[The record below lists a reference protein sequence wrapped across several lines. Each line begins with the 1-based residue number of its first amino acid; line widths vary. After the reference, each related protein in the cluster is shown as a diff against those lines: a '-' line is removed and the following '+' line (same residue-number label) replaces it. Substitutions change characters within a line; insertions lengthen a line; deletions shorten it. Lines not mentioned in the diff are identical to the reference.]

1 MSRTHIGLAAAAL
14 VAALGTLSAPASGQA
29 PPVGTF
35 TLTMGGTPPP
45 ALAAQAPMAAGMD
58 GTLRFSLGS
67 DGTLLAAH
75 AELAVDPDSPQAAA
89 LAGARLMAAWKFD
102 ADSLGVAMS
111 VPASMRPLL
120 AAMLAPEAG
129 APPEGYHMTMK
140 LPDLES
146 AIKDQADKI
155 DSDAADDFT
164 SVALGTRSTVGGI
177 ACEEWRITSPRDTT
191 TVCATESDAPELA
204 LIEWFMKRTGAR
216 NAADDMTKRL
226 FGGRKLTPIR
236 AVAGDG
242 SFRMELERA
251 SAAAPPAAFFAIPA
265 GYHAIDAGALPF
277 GAGDR

>member
-1 MSRTHIGLAAAAL
+1 MSRTYVVLAAAAL
-14 VAALGTLSAPASGQA
+14 FASVAVPAAGQA

-45 ALAAQAPMAAGMD
+45 ALAAQAPMAAGMN

-67 DGTLLAAH
+67 DGKLLAAH
-75 AELAVDPDSPQAAA
+75 ADLVVDPDSPQAAA
-89 LAGARLMAAWKFD
+89 LAGARLMAVWEFD
-102 ADSLGVAMS
+102 AESVGVAMS
-111 VPASMRPLL
+111 VPASMRPIL

-129 APPEGYHMTMK
+129 APPEGYHMTLK
-140 LPDLES
+140 LPDMES
-146 AIKDQADKI
+146 AIKDQADKL

-164 SVALGTRSTVGGI
+164 SMALGTRSTVAGI

-191 TVCATESDAPELA
+191 TVCATESAIPELA
-204 LIEWFMKRTGAR
+204 LIEWVVKRTGAR
-216 NAADDMTKRL
+216 DAAEDMTKRL
-226 FGGRKLTPIR
+226 FGGRRLTPIR

-251 SAAAPPAAFFAIPA
+251 GATAPPAAFFAIPA
-265 GYHAIDAGALPF
+265 GYHAVDAGALPF